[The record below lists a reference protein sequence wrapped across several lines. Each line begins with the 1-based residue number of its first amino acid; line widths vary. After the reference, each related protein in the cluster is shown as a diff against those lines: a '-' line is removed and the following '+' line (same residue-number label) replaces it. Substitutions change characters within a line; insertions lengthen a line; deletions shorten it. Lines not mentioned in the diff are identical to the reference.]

1 MFLNIVCN
9 NKNSQKFHE
18 NWKTPKPKKAG
29 KWKSSISIE
38 TFCENGKIIR
48 AWKTFTSMKKK
59 FHKQRKKNY
68 LCMGQFQEHVKVP

>member
-38 TFCENGKIIR
+38 TFCENGKIDHEKLDHEKLPQVWRKSSIN
-48 AWKTFTSMKKK
+48 KEKKIACVWDSY
-59 FHKQRKKNY
+59 RN
-68 LCMGQFQEHVKVP
+68 M